1 MAYEIRPMSLGEIL
15 QTGLSVLCSH
25 FWLLVGLAAITYVP
39 LGVVQ
44 EAFPIAAG
52 IFARG
57 EGSPASPLALVLLSL
72 VALVVLGVVAPLAS
86 AAMTAALG
94 DIYLGRPTGVGP
106 ALHRAWAL
114 FIPLAWTTLLSYGII
129 ALGMVALIVP
139 GLWLIFAYFVSSQ
152 VVLLEGLSGMAA
164 LRRSSELM
172 RGNKGR
178 AFVMALAVGL
188 LQAVVS
194 GATAAALPSL
204 PLFGAA
210 VGTVVSTV
218 SMAYLIA
225 VTVVFYFDLR
235 CRRDTFDL
243 EELARSSPPR
253 GAY

>member
-1 MAYEIRPMSLGEIL
+1 
-15 QTGLSVLCSH
+15 
-25 FWLLVGLAAITYVP
+25 
-39 LGVVQ
+39 
-44 EAFPIAAG
+44 
-52 IFARG
+52 
-57 EGSPASPLALVLLSL
+57 
-72 VALVVLGVVAPLAS
+72 
-86 AAMTAALG
+86 
-94 DIYLGRPTGVGP
+94 
-106 ALHRAWAL
+106 
-114 FIPLAWTTLLSYGII
+114 
-129 ALGMVALIVP
+129 
-139 GLWLIFAYFVSSQ
+139 
-152 VVLLEGLSGMAA
+152 VVLLEGLSDMAA

-204 PLFGAA
+204 PLLGAA

-243 EELARSSPPR
+243 EELARASPPR